1 MGPLQHWKS
10 ETIHSGKVIDP
21 EMTSSFFI
29 NKEKS
34 RDLKLEDIL
43 PASQLP
49 SNKKID
55 VLGKAIH
62 NIIQSTGNDYDLT
75 EEQKKLLIKSNN
87 DVNESH
93 FKKKL
98 EDRFLEYISPHFS
111 SSSLK
116 EANLDYRQ
124 CRRANIENFYPLRF
138 NDKDETNLRNIP
150 EKKTLMGTLMLTN
163 KEILLCYEAPIKRHL
178 FKREVVEFGSNE
190 FKRVN
195 RFTSL
200 EKFLKKA
207 EELGIH
213 YDRLHEVFEIYAKLC
228 MPQLQYILAQ
238 TRGNTRKAWDT
249 ILDRLTVQKELSAI
263 NNDLRQIIRYP
274 GSQHNNSIHKFYD
287 RLYCLYL
294 TAAHIQFQES
304 EARDSNLTV

>member
-1 MGPLQHWKS
+1 
-10 ETIHSGKVIDP
+10 
-21 EMTSSFFI
+21 MTSSFFI

-43 PASQLP
+43 PQSQLP

-55 VLGKAIH
+55 VLAKAIH
-62 NIIQSTGNDYDLT
+62 NIILSNGNDYDLT

-98 EDRFLEYISPHFS
+98 EDRFLEYKSPNYT

-124 CRRANIENFYPLRF
+124 RRRAEVEKINETRKKNSNNDTFYPIRF

-150 EKKTLMGTLMLTN
+150 EKNTLMGTLMLTN

-178 FKREVVEFGSNE
+178 FKREVVEFGSNK
-190 FKRVN
+190 FKRIN

-213 YDRLHEVFEIYAKLC
+213 YNRLYEVFEVYAELC
-228 MPQLQYILAQ
+228 MPQLQYLLAQ
-238 TRGNTRKAWDT
+238 TRGNTKKNWGT
-249 ILDRLTVQKELSAI
+249 ILERLTVQKELSAI
-263 NNDLRQIIRYP
+263 NNDLRRIIRYP
-274 GSQHNNSIHKFYD
+274 GS
-287 RLYCLYL
+287 
-294 TAAHIQFQES
+294 
-304 EARDSNLTV
+304 

>member
-55 VLGKAIH
+55 VLAKAIH

-98 EDRFLEYISPHFS
+98 EDRFLEYKSPHYS
-111 SSSLK
+111 SSLLK

-124 CRRANIENFYPLRF
+124 CRRADIEKMRKL
-138 NDKDETNLRNIP
+138 
-150 EKKTLMGTLMLTN
+150 G
-163 KEILLCYEAPIKRHL
+163 KEIQTMTI
-178 FKREVVEFGSNE
+178 
-190 FKRVN
+190 
-195 RFTSL
+195 FT
-200 EKFLKKA
+200 
-207 EELGIH
+207 H
-213 YDRLHEVFEIYAKLC
+213 
-228 MPQLQYILAQ
+228 
-238 TRGNTRKAWDT
+238 
-249 ILDRLTVQKELSAI
+249 SASMTKM
-263 NNDLRQIIRYP
+263 RQ
-274 GSQHNNSIHKFYD
+274 
-287 RLYCLYL
+287 
-294 TAAHIQFQES
+294 
-304 EARDSNLTV
+304 